1 MCALLRILRFH
12 RFFSV
17 SLSLYRPS
25 FFFSSHKLRVQTN
38 KIKCRALHSYAHQ
51 LSSASHYYM
60 RLSVHNSSASSTQKR
75 ADMLFFSFLYLGTVH
90 RNGALTIFGEPKKF
104 VFHLYTTR
112 SFFFF
117 PLRYIRRLCFIK
129 LLHGPLNHNNWLWVN
144 VTERQWREK
153 EKGSNAVNDYTIYL
167 YCVPLFGRQY
177 PPSQTASF
185 FFLWFLR
192 SRQTILLFLSKAKCF
207 IRLLYSFFSSLF
219 LCAVQFLGN
228 NLYVLVNANND
239 NCVVRGR
246 YQRKKNSF
254 NNDANRRI
262 WKENIFF
269 FSKSG
274 YFHDDY
280 LIWSM
285 LSDINTLKQVPP
297 TPRGWGKRTNKK
309 C

>member
-1 MCALLRILRFH
+1 MHCWE
-12 RFFSV
+12 FSV
-17 SLSLYRPS
+17 FIVFFCVTLSLSS
-25 FFFSSHKLRVQTN
+25 FFFFSSHKLRVQTN

-90 RNGALTIFGEPKKF
+90 RNGALSTIFGEPKKF

-112 SFFFF
+112 SFFFS

-246 YQRKKNSF
+246 YQRKKTASTMT
-254 NNDANRRI
+254 RTVESE
-262 WKENIFF
+262 KKIFF
-269 FSKSG
+269 SFQKVA
-274 YFHDDY
+274 
-280 LIWSM
+280 ISM
-285 LSDINTLKQVPP
+285 MII
-297 TPRGWGKRTNKK
+297 
-309 C
+309 